1 MSTTSDAQTATRPS
15 VSAGQVVTYL
25 RDHPNFLTKHPQ
37 LISVLTP
44 PKMKTGHD
52 VLDMQRFMIDR
63 LRGEIESLR
72 SGQRDLMDASR
83 INMLS
88 QERVHGAVLA
98 LLGTRTFEQLLKV
111 VTADFVEL
119 LDVDVVT
126 LCFETSEVPIKGLK
140 ARGVHTL
147 KPGAVAR
154 LVGPG
159 RSILLRAETLGD
171 PVLFGEAAQR
181 VQSDALIGLTIT
193 KAAPP
198 GLLALGSRTAG
209 RFHADQGTDLLTF
222 LADALSRSIR
232 AWLDLP
238 S

>member
-1 MSTTSDAQTATRPS
+1 MSTSPDAKTAALPA
-15 VSAGQVVTYL
+15 VSAGQVLSYL
-25 RDHPNFLTKHPQ
+25 RNHPNFLTEHPQ

-44 PKMKTGHD
+44 PKLKTGHD

-63 LRGEIESLR
+63 LRGEVETLR
-72 SGQRDLMDASR
+72 HGQRELMDASR

-98 LLGTRTFEQLLKV
+98 LLGTRTFEHLLEI
-111 VTADFVEL
+111 VTADFVKL

-154 LVGPG
+154 LVGSG
-159 RSILLRAETLGD
+159 RNILLREETLGD
-171 PVLFGEAAQR
+171 PVLFGEAAQK
-181 VQSDALIGLTIT
+181 VKSDALIGLRIT
-193 KAAPP
+193 RAAPP
-198 GLLALGSRTAG
+198 GLLALGSRTSG

-222 LADALSRSIR
+222 LADALGRSIR
-232 AWLDLP
+232 TWLDL
-238 S
+238 SN

>member
-1 MSTTSDAQTATRPS
+1 MSTSPDTQTAALPA
-15 VSAGQVVTYL
+15 VSAGQVLSYL
-25 RDHPNFLTKHPQ
+25 RNHPNFLTEHPQ

-44 PKMKTGHD
+44 PKLKTGRD

-63 LRGEIESLR
+63 LRGEIETLR
-72 SGQRDLMDASR
+72 HRQRELTDASR

-88 QERVHGAVLA
+88 QARVHGAVLA
-98 LLGTRTFEQLLKV
+98 LLGTRTFEHLLEV
-111 VTADFVEL
+111 VTADFVKL

-126 LCFETSEVPIKGLK
+126 LCFETPKVPIEGLK

-154 LVGPG
+154 LVGSG
-159 RSILLRAETLGD
+159 RNILLRAETLGD
-171 PVLFGEAAQR
+171 PILFGEAAQK
-181 VQSDALIGLTIT
+181 VQSDALIGLKIT

-198 GLLALGSRTAG
+198 GLLAMGSSTAG
-209 RFHADQGTDLLTF
+209 RFHADQGTDLLMF
-222 LADALSRSIR
+222 LADALGRSIR

-238 S
+238 N

>member
-1 MSTTSDAQTATRPS
+1 MSTSPDAQTATPPA
-15 VSAGQVVTYL
+15 VSAGQVLSYL
-25 RDHPNFLTKHPQ
+25 RDHPNVLTEHPQ
-37 LISVLTP
+37 MISVLTP
-44 PKMKTGHD
+44 PPLKTGRD
-52 VLDMQRFMIDR
+52 VLDMQRFMIGR
-63 LRGEIESLR
+63 LRGEVETLR
-72 SGQRDLMDASR
+72 HGQRELMDASR

-98 LLGTRTFEQLLKV
+98 LMGTRSFEHLLEV
-111 VTADFVEL
+111 VTADFVKL

-126 LCFETSEVPIKGLK
+126 LCFETPEVPIEGLK

-154 LVGPG
+154 LVGSG
-159 RSILLRAETLGD
+159 RNILLRAETLGD
-171 PVLFGEAAQR
+171 PVLFGEAAQK
-181 VQSDALIGLTIT
+181 VQSDALIGLKIT

-222 LADALSRSIR
+222 LADALGRSIR

-238 S
+238 N

>member
-1 MSTTSDAQTATRPS
+1 MSTSPDTQTAALPA
-15 VSAGQVVTYL
+15 VSAGQVLSYL
-25 RDHPNFLTKHPQ
+25 RNHPNFLTEHPQ

-44 PKMKTGHD
+44 PKLKTGRD
-52 VLDMQRFMIDR
+52 VLDMQRFMLDR
-63 LRGEIESLR
+63 LRGEIETLR
-72 SGQRDLMDASR
+72 HRQRELTDASR

-98 LLGTRTFEQLLKV
+98 LLGTRTFEHLLEV
-111 VTADFVEL
+111 VTADFVKL

-126 LCFETSEVPIKGLK
+126 LCLETPKVPIEGLK

-154 LVGPG
+154 LVGSG
-159 RSILLRAETLGD
+159 RNILLREETLGD
-171 PVLFGEAAQR
+171 PVLFGEAAQK
-181 VQSDALIGLTIT
+181 VQSDALIGLKIT

-209 RFHADQGTDLLTF
+209 RFHADQGTDLLMF
-222 LADALSRSIR
+222 LADALGRSIR

-238 S
+238 N

>member
-1 MSTTSDAQTATRPS
+1 MSTSPDTQTAALPA
-15 VSAGQVVTYL
+15 VSAEQVLTYL
-25 RDHPNFLTKHPQ
+25 RGHPNFLAEHPQ

-44 PKMKTGHD
+44 PTLKTGRD
-52 VLDMQRFMIDR
+52 VLDMQQFMIDR

-72 SGQRDLMDASR
+72 SGQRELMDASR

-98 LLGTRTFEQLLKV
+98 LLGARSFEHLLEV
-111 VTADFVEL
+111 VTVDFVTL
-119 LDVDVVT
+119 LDIDVVT
-126 LCFETSEVPIKGLK
+126 LCFETPEIPIKGLK

-154 LVGPG
+154 LVGTG
-159 RSILLRAETLGD
+159 RNILLREETLGD
-171 PVLFGEAAQR
+171 PILFGEAAQK
-181 VQSDALIGLTIT
+181 VHSDALIGLKIT

-198 GLLALGSRTAG
+198 GLLALGSSTAK
-209 RFHADQGTDLLTF
+209 RFHSDQGTDLLTF
-222 LADALSRSIR
+222 LADALGRSMR
-232 AWLDLP
+232 TWLDLP